1 MAAGCRPA
9 ATMAGNFSEVSWR
22 GNSRNQR
29 SAAQDDSEGLHYN
42 INMKP
47 FFRCYALSLS
57 LLAVFSL
64 AGLRAKAQANLP
76 LYTDNLVNGF
86 QDWGWGT
93 RNFSN
98 PSPTYSGSTYSISAS
113 MVAWQALSFQH
124 SDFNVTPYSSLI
136 FWADGGNS
144 GGQRLQVNLSYGPN
158 GATNGP
164 TYALSPA
171 LPAGAWQ
178 QYTVPLSS
186 LKATGV
192 SNYNRVTI
200 QLTASGTTNT
210 FYVDDIQFGAVPAP
224 ALTHLGVDAT
234 QTIRPADARWF
245 GVNTATWDSYL
256 GNSQTLP
263 LLQQAGCLALRWPGG
278 STSDTYHWAA
288 ASNRVGNSNFVYIAT
303 NLGAQVFITVNY
315 GSSSSNE
322 AAAWV
327 KSANLTNN
335 CRFKYWEIGN
345 ECYGTWETDT
355 NNPAHDPYTYAVRTA
370 GYIALMK
377 AADPTIKVGV
387 VAVPGE
393 GSYSNNATH
402 FAINPRTGTTNY
414 GWTPV
419 MLTTLNN
426 LGVTPDF
433 AIYHFYPEY
442 TPTGVTPVPAADSD
456 PLLLQVAGNPCPI
469 TWTDW
474 ASAAANLRQQISDYI
489 GSAGTNIE
497 LVCTENNS
505 DSSSAMGR
513 QLTSIVNGLYLA
525 DSVGQ
530 LMKTEFNAYLW
541 WDLRNGT
548 NDTGAFDPTI
558 YGWRTYGD
566 EGMMNSIN
574 GVTGLYPTFYAEKLL
589 QCFVRPGDTVLN
601 ATSDYMLLPAYAAR
615 KADGA
620 LTLLVI
626 NKDATANFNAQIS
639 LSNFAPLSTATVRS
653 YGIAQDDAVR
663 TNNLAPGAQDIATNI
678 VPAGAVFTNSFPP
691 YSLTLFTFAPVPAQL
706 SALLPQPGQF
716 VLQLQGQPGTPYII
730 QRSPDLFT
738 WTPVSTNGLVGNV
751 LNITNAISPGITQ
764 QFWRAVWQP

>member
-1 MAAGCRPA
+1 MRCFYRPVRWLL
-9 ATMAGNFSEVSWR
+9 FLVLLSWEVKV
-22 GNSRNQR
+22 N
-29 SAAQDDSEGLHYN
+29 
-42 INMKP
+42 
-47 FFRCYALSLS
+47 
-57 LLAVFSL
+57 
-64 AGLRAKAQANLP
+64 AQANLAI
-76 LYTDNLVNGF
+76 YTDNLVNGF

-98 PSPTYSGSTYSISAS
+98 PSPTHLGSTYSISAS
-113 MVAWQALSFQH
+113 MVAWQALSLQH

-136 FWADGGNS
+136 FWADGGTN

-178 QYTVPLSS
+178 QYTIPLSS

-200 QLTASGTTNT
+200 QLTGSGTTNT
-210 FYVDDIQFGAVPAP
+210 FYVDDIQFGAAPAP

-234 QTIRPADARWF
+234 QTIRSADARWF

-263 LLQQAGCLALRWPGG
+263 LLQEAGCLALRWPGG

-288 ASNRVGNSNFVYIAT
+288 AASRAGNTNFYYMAT

-315 GSSSSNE
+315 GSGSSNE

-327 KSANLTNN
+327 KSANITNN
-335 CRFKYWEIGN
+335 CGFKYWEIGN

-355 NNPAHDPYTYAVRTA
+355 NIPAHDPYTYAVRAA
-370 GYIALMK
+370 GYVAAMK
-377 AADPTIKVGV
+377 AADSSIRVGV
-387 VAVPGE
+387 VMVPGE
-393 GSYSNNATH
+393 DSNSNNAAH
-402 FAINPRTGTTNY
+402 PVVNPRTSQTHY

-419 MLTTLNN
+419 MLTTLKN

-433 AIYHFYPEY
+433 AIYHFYPED

-456 PLLLQVAGNPCPI
+456 PLLLQVAVN
-469 TWTDW
+469 W
-474 ASAAANLRQQISDYI
+474 ASDAADMRQQISDYI

-525 DSVGQ
+525 DSACQ

-548 NDTGAFDPTI
+548 NDTGSFDPTI

-566 EGMMNSIN
+566 EGMINMIN
-574 GVTGLYPTFYAEKLL
+574 GVSGLYPTFYAEKLL
-589 QCFVRPGDTVLN
+589 QYFVRPGDTVLG
-601 ATSDYMLLPAYAAR
+601 ATSDYLLLSAYAAR

-620 LTLLVI
+620 LALLVI
-626 NKDATANFNAQIS
+626 NKDATTKFNAQIS
-639 LSNFAPLSTATVRS
+639 LSNFALSSTAMTRS

-663 TNNLAPGAQDIATNI
+663 TNNPAPGAQDIATNV
-678 VPAGAVFTNSFPP
+678 VPVGAVFTNSFPP
-691 YSLTLFTFAPVPAQL
+691 YSLTLFTFTPGPAQL

-716 VLQLQGQPGTPYII
+716 VLQLHGQPGTPYII

-738 WTPVSTNGLVGNV
+738 WTPVSTNLLAGNV
-751 LNITNAISPGITQ
+751 LNITNVISSGVTQ